1 MSNATDKPRR
11 EVIAT
16 RVDPAAREVI
26 EKLAA
31 QRQVTPAQVARVWL
45 EGCARAVAESVA
57 A

>member
-1 MSNATDKPRR
+1 MSNATDRPRR

-45 EGCARAVAESVA
+45 EGCARAVAESVTA
-57 A
+57 